1 MLPMWPSLAHVK
13 PENAQRLL
21 KSLWLHEKE
30 SSRRMNYSILG
41 LVCFLLGLILIARVF
56 ILWRYTHNVL
66 PVVLAVILIEGIG
79 IFLIRKAPP
88 S

>member
-1 MLPMWPSLAHVK
+1 
-13 PENAQRLL
+13 
-21 KSLWLHEKE
+21 
-30 SSRRMNYSILG
+30 MNYSILG

-66 PVVLAVILIEGIG
+66 PVVLAVILVEGIG